1 MFRVT
6 TIVCILGEVNISY
19 IFCFIFRDLL
29 TFKVYTGAAL
39 NKEIKSE
46 PPTKY
51 SGISR
56 PTLSEASAKGNYVK
70 PNKIKKMSRVKM
82 STYAPSVVTTPKS
95 VSFFYKSCSIEFQI
109 NV

>member
-1 MFRVT
+1 MFRITPV
-6 TIVCILGEVNISY
+6 VCILEEVDISY

-46 PPTKY
+46 PSTKY
-51 SGISR
+51 GGISR

-70 PNKIKKMSRVKM
+70 PHKIKKMSRVKM
-82 STYAPSVVTTPKS
+82 STYAPSVVTTPQS
-95 VSFFYKSCSIEFQI
+95 VSLLPSKIHELTY
-109 NV
+109 